1 MNLSRDHR
9 GRGAGRFRAFR
20 WLLAFSAACALLLTL
35 GGVGISFFALHH
47 FSRGLPEYSQLADYE
62 PPTLT
67 RLHAGD
73 GRLLAEYAREQRVF
87 VPIETI
93 PELLV
98 RAFVAAEDKNFYSH
112 KGVDFVGIG
121 RAVIQNIINFNSGR
135 RLIGASTITQ
145 QVAKNFLLTNEV
157 SLDRKVREAMLAVR
171 IERALSKDRILELYL
186 NEIFL
191 GQRSY
196 GVAAAALNYFDK
208 SLANLDLAEIA
219 FLAGLPKAPNS
230 YHPGRNMVAALGR
243 RDYVLGR
250 MLEDEYI
257 GEDEL
262 KRASGAPMELVP
274 RNQAEIV
281 NAPFFAEEVRREI
294 NSKYGPD
301 ALYTGGLSVRTTLDP
316 VLQRVGVR
324 ALRDG
329 LTNYDRKFGW
339 RGPLGKLEIN
349 ADWAMNLEKV
359 DKPLGLGSW
368 LLSVVLDVQG
378 LEATI
383 GFPDS
388 TRGKIPLSN
397 LVWAREAK
405 DGQRLGPV
413 IEDARDVLSLGDI
426 ILVRAS
432 QNDPKIDT
440 EGFKHFDLCQLPEV
454 EGALVAIDPHTGS
467 VLAMVGGWSFEESQF
482 NRVTQAR
489 RQPGSAFKPFVYIA
503 AIERGY
509 TPSSLILDAPFVVDQ
524 GPELGMWKPENYGR
538 EFGGPATMR
547 VGIEK
552 SKNLMTVRLAN
563 AIGMRSVLDAA
574 ARFGLGKF
582 EPHLSTALGSGE
594 TTLLRL
600 TSAYA
605 MLVNG
610 GRRIEP
616 AFIERIQNRKGVTI
630 ERRDTRECSL
640 CRFPHASPD
649 VVPQLNDIRERITD
663 SASAFQLTWML
674 KGVVERGTARKVGKL
689 GRPLGGKTGTTN
701 DSHDAWFIGFSPDLA
716 VGVYIGFDQPRSL
729 GARQTGSNVAAP
741 VFKQFM
747 EGATQGQPAVPFRIP
762 NGIRMVRIDADTG
775 TLPGPRSKRT
785 ILEAFKPGN
794 EPVGTARIYR
804 RDDGN
809 IERNEEMP
817 LGGDGGL
824 Y

>member
-1 MNLSRDHR
+1 MNLSGNYNR
-9 GRGAGRFRAFR
+9 GGTGGFRLLR
-20 WLLAFSAACALLLTL
+20 WLLAFSAIGALVLIL
-35 GGVGISFFALHH
+35 GGMGILFFALHH

-93 PELLV
+93 PELLIQ
-98 RAFVAAEDKNFYSH
+98 AFVAAEDKNFYVH
-112 KGVDFVGIG
+112 KGVDLVGVG
-121 RAVIQNIINFNSGR
+121 RAVIQNIINFRSGR

-157 SLDRKVREAMLAVR
+157 SLDRKVREAILAVR
-171 IERALSKDRILELYL
+171 IERALSKGRILELYL

-196 GVAAAALNYFDK
+196 GIAAAALNYFDK
-208 SLANLDLAEIA
+208 SLADLELAEIA

-230 YHPGRNMVAALGR
+230 YHPGRNMAAALGR

-257 GEDEL
+257 GEEQL
-262 KRASGAPMELVP
+262 KRASGSPIELVP

-294 NSKYGPD
+294 SSKYGPD
-301 ALYTGGLSVRTTLDP
+301 ALYMGGLSVRTTLDP
-316 VLQRVGVR
+316 ALQRVGVR

-329 LTNYDRKFGW
+329 LINYDRKFGW
-339 RGPLGKLEIN
+339 RGPLGKIDIN
-349 ADWAMNLEKV
+349 SDWAMNLKRL
-359 DKPLGLGSW
+359 DKPPGLGSW
-368 LLSVVLDVQG
+368 LLSVVLDVQAV
-378 LEATI
+378 EVTI
-383 GFPDS
+383 GFSDS
-388 TRGKIPLSN
+388 TQGKIPLSN
-397 LVWAREAK
+397 LVWARQAK
-405 DGQRLGPV
+405 GGQRLGPV
-413 IEDARDVLSLGDI
+413 IEDARDLLSVGDVV
-426 ILVRAS
+426 LVRAS
-432 QNDPKIDT
+432 QEDPNIDT
-440 EGFKHFDLCQLPEV
+440 DGLKHFDLCQLPQV
-454 EGALVAIDPHTGS
+454 EGALVAIDPHTGR
-467 VLAMVGGWSFEESQF
+467 VLAMIGGWSFEESQF
-482 NRVTQAR
+482 NRATQAR

-503 AIERGY
+503 AIEAGY

-524 GPELGMWKPENYGR
+524 GPELGMWKPENYGG

-563 AIGMRSVLDAA
+563 AIGMRNVLDAA
-574 ARFGLGKF
+574 ARFGLGGF

-594 TTLLRL
+594 TTLLKL

-640 CRFPHASPD
+640 CGFPHASPD
-649 VVPQLNDIRERITD
+649 VVPQLNDIRKQITD
-663 SASAFQLTWML
+663 PASAFQLTWML

-701 DSHDAWFIGFSPDLA
+701 DSFDAWFIGFSPDLA

-747 EGATQGQPAVPFRIP
+747 EGATKGQLAVPFRIP

-775 TLPGPRSKRT
+775 TLPGPSSKRT

-794 EPVGTARIYR
+794 EPVGTARPYR
-804 RDDGN
+804 GDNGN
-809 IERNEEMP
+809 IESIEEML
-817 LGGDGGL
+817 LGDDSGL

>member
-1 MNLSRDHR
+1 MRSSGKYNGDRAGCFRVLRLFIAVSAMCALFLLFA
-9 GRGAGRFRAFR
+9 GAGV
-20 WLLAFSAACALLLTL
+20 LL
-35 GGVGISFFALHH
+35 FALHH
-47 FSRGLPEYSQLADYE
+47 FSAGLPQYSQLADYD

-73 GRLLAEYAREQRVF
+73 GRLLAEYAREQRLF
-87 VPIETI
+87 VPIETM

-98 RAFVAAEDKNFYSH
+98 RAFVAAEDQNFYTHS
-112 KGVDFVGIG
+112 GVDFIGIG
-121 RAVIQNIINFNSGR
+121 RAVIQNIINVTSGR

-157 SLDRKVREAMLAVR
+157 SLDRKFREAMLAMR

-196 GVAAAALNYFDK
+196 GVAAAALSYFDK

-230 YHPGRNMVAALGR
+230 YHPSRNMAAALGR

-250 MLEDEYI
+250 MLEDKYI
-257 GEDEL
+257 VKEDLERARSTPLEL
-262 KRASGAPMELVP
+262 IP
-274 RNQAEIV
+274 RNKTEIV
-281 NAPFFAEEVRREI
+281 KAPFFAEEVRREI
-294 NSKYGPD
+294 NAKYGPD
-301 ALYTGGLSVRTTLDP
+301 ALYTGGLSVRTSLDP
-316 VLQRVGVR
+316 VLQRIGVQ
-324 ALRDG
+324 ALQDG
-329 LTNYDRKFGW
+329 LVNYDRKFGW
-339 RGPLGKLEIN
+339 RGPLKKLDIN

-368 LLSVVLDVQG
+368 KLSVVLDIG
-378 LEATI
+378 AADATI
-383 GFPDS
+383 GFS
-388 TRGKIPLSN
+388 NGARGKIPLSN
-397 LVWAREAK
+397 LLWARKAK
-405 DGQRLGPV
+405 QGQRIGPA
-413 IEDARDVLSLGDI
+413 IEDARDVLSLGDVVM
-426 ILVRAS
+426 VRAS
-432 QNDPKIDT
+432 QT
-440 EGFKHFDLCQLPEV
+440 EPPTHTDGFQYFDLCQIPEV
-454 EGALVAIDPHTGS
+454 EGALVAIDPHTGR
-467 VLAMVGGWSFEESQF
+467 VLAMIGGWSFEESQF
-482 NRVTQAR
+482 NRATQAR

-563 AIGMRSVLDAA
+563 TIGMRRVLDAA
-574 ARFGLGKF
+574 ARFGLGAF

-610 GRRIEP
+610 GKKIDP
-616 AFIERIQNRKGVTI
+616 AFIERIQDRKGVTI
-630 ERRDTRECSL
+630 ERRDTRECRA
-640 CRFPHASPD
+640 CGFPDAVPD
-649 VVPQLNDIRERITD
+649 AVPQLSDARQQVTD
-663 SASAFQLTWML
+663 AASAFQLTWML
-674 KGVVERGTARKVGKL
+674 KGVVERGTARTVGKL

-701 DSHDAWFIGFSPDLA
+701 DSNDAWFVGFSPDLA

-747 EGATQGQPAVPFRIP
+747 EEATQGQPAVPFRIP
-762 NGIRMVRIDADTG
+762 NGIRMVRIDADSG
-775 TLPGPRSKRT
+775 ALPGPNSKRT

-794 EPVGTARIYR
+794 EPMGTVPVYR
-804 RDDGN
+804 RDDRILDR
-809 IERNEEMP
+809 IEKMP
-817 LGGDGGL
+817 LGDDDGL